1 MRPHFVDDP
10 DQRELIEEVTGLE
23 VDAVEQVL
31 DPPVIRGA
39 GSADQSVDL
48 IALLEEQLREIRTV
62 LAGNSG
68 NKSALGHSDVRL
80 AGNSGARPA
89 RARRTPLAA
98 ADGVIIQRGRPGTA
112 SLSFLPDFLAAL
124 QFLRGFCKSAQ
135 ARAPSCLPRSLFSG
149 LFLLSSPPFSSGIS
163 VAFDEDDSSRSLM
176 LKPRLGV
183 AVLLTVL
190 LSAATANAAAISLT
204 WDRNAES
211 TVTGY
216 VVQVGSTPGGTD
228 QAIDIGNQI
237 SWTFGSAVAGK
248 TYYFRVLAYNAAGA
262 QQPAIERGVR
272 RGSGSDQRAALRQFR
287 YADQQRDGIDGIRG
301 GDRLGAGRQRR
312 HEGPDPSWT
321 GGGRGA
327 RNHDLHRRRRTRAG
341 CASGHGRRQYPKR
354 LRRTALGGATCCSR
368 CSFPT
373 WGRARSRSMRT
384 QTTATDIRR
393 CSGARRSRAPT
404 TSSVTSVRR
413 NRYAGPGRSRQRSRD

>member
-1 MRPHFVDDP
+1 M
-10 DQRELIEEVTGLE
+10 
-23 VDAVEQVL
+23 DAIEQVL
-31 DPPVIRGA
+31 DAPVIRGA
-39 GSADQSVDL
+39 GAANHAVDL
-48 IALLEEQLREIRTV
+48 VALLEQQLGEIRTV

-68 NKSALGHSDVRL
+68 DKCALGHSDVRL
-80 AGNSGARPA
+80 ASNSGARPA
-89 RARRTPLAA
+89 WARRTPLAA

-135 ARAPSCLPRSLFSG
+135 ARAPCRCPRSLFSG
-149 LFLLSSPPFSSGIS
+149 LFLLSSPAFSSGIS
-163 VAFDEDDSSRSLM
+163 VAFGEDDSSRSLM

-262 QQPAIERGVR
+262 QQPPFERGLR
-272 RGSGSDQRAALRQFR
+272 RGSGSDQRAAVREFR
-287 YADQQRDGIDGIRG
+287 YADRRRNGVDGI
-301 GDRLGAGRQRR
+301 
-312 HEGPDPSWT
+312 
-321 GGGRGA
+321 GGR
-327 RNHDLHRRRRTRAG
+327 NWL
-341 CASGHGRRQYPKR
+341 
-354 LRRTALGGATCCSR
+354 
-368 CSFPT
+368 
-373 WGRARSRSMRT
+373 
-384 QTTATDIRR
+384 
-393 CSGARRSRAPT
+393 GARR
-404 TSSVTSVRR
+404 
-413 NRYAGPGRSRQRSRD
+413 QRGDESADPPCARCG